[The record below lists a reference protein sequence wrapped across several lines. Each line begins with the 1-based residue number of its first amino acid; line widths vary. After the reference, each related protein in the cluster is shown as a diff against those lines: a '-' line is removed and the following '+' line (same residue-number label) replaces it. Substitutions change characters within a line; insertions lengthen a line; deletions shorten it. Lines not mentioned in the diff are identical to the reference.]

1 MPQDGMRIQIEGS
14 PHPWLEERG
23 DKLIL
28 LLAVDDATSAVT
40 QAVFHPS
47 EETRICLA
55 VLEGLVRQ
63 WEIPLALYSNRH
75 AAFKYNA
82 HQGPVHYEF
91 TQVARVIGELGI
103 QQIFAMSPQAKSR
116 GLSLSPFTRALGM
129 SRVAT
134 RKYALAESPPTK
146 LLIAKEHAKGVAL
159 VMAQSQ
165 MAAD

>member
-1 MPQDGMRIQIEGS
+1 M
-14 PHPWLEERG
+14 
-23 DKLIL
+23 
-28 LLAVDDATSAVT
+28 DDATSAVT

-82 HQGPVHYEF
+82 HQGPVLYEF
-91 TQVARVIGELGI
+91 TQVARVMGELGI

-134 RKYALAESPPTK
+134 RKYALAKSPLPNCSLPRST
-146 LLIAKEHAKGVAL
+146 LRVWPLSWPNHRWPQINPSDIVAF
-159 VMAQSQ
+159 Q
-165 MAAD
+165 